1 MAPRAGQCPSLGYVN
16 SPLRWHSKAFPLMR
30 GSTPAAM
37 PTGVN
42 GFPQR
47 LQTLLP
53 SATCCHKS
61 CKTWWGTLS
70 FARLKTQNS
79 ECYIGRMSGCRRI
92 IPFAALLICVCGS
105 AYAQTQFMTRYDF
118 YISIAGLASEDPR
131 FSWDGR
137 VGGDMD
143 LVDYVTGRTSFFAEY
158 DVVMGNQLRPFDP
171 NQGNYTFEG
180 ATSIRA
186 GGTEIAG
193 VFHHYSRHLS
203 DRLKTEAVSVN
214 VVGGRLLRR
223 FTTGKVGIDARADI
237 GKVVQRSFLDYT
249 WRTQLNATAR
259 RPITPL
265 VGWFASAS
273 METYRVDRTVA
284 LRGAQTSGRIE
295 SGIHLNGQRGSLE
308 LFGGWEHLMDA
319 YPVERIGR
327 TWAFAGFRLVGN

>member
-1 MAPRAGQCPSLGYVN
+1 MVEDSRDLGAASADRCRTFKRVV
-16 SPLRWHSKAFPLMR
+16 PLIRVERPKLVAHDDIVFRKERRSASDVVHQIHIPAD
-30 GSTPAAM
+30 TPI
-37 PTGVN
+37 PTE
-42 GFPQR
+42 P
-47 LQTLLP
+47 
-53 SATCCHKS
+53 
-61 CKTWWGTLS
+61 
-70 FARLKTQNS
+70 
-79 ECYIGRMSGCRRI
+79 
-92 IPFAALLICVCGS
+92 
-105 AYAQTQFMTRYDF
+105 
-118 YISIAGLASEDPR
+118 
-131 FSWDGR
+131 WDGR

-193 VFHHYSRHLS
+193 VFHHYSQHLS

-265 VGWFASAS
+265 VGWF
-273 METYRVDRTVA
+273 
-284 LRGAQTSGRIE
+284 
-295 SGIHLNGQRGSLE
+295 
-308 LFGGWEHLMDA
+308 
-319 YPVERIGR
+319 
-327 TWAFAGFRLVGN
+327 